1 MEILPKCIIPWL
13 YLEVFPDG
21 VVTPCCSN
29 TLKLGDIKTTSLEE
43 IWNGNEMNQFRLSL
57 FKEDLPPSCHSC
69 KMVEELG
76 GNSLRKKY
84 NNFFKSSFFNI
95 SENTNKDGSLKNIKF
110 KGWDFKISNK
120 CNFKCRMCFEG
131 LSSSFNGKIL
141 SNAKDLDIN
150 KFVEDNID
158 HLELI
163 EFGGG
168 ETLLMDEQ
176 YELLQKLI
184 ENGKTDIE
192 LWYNTNMSIL
202 SYKDKNILDYW
213 SKWNPQKLTVIA
225 SIDEIGT
232 RSEYIRK
239 GTKWDTIDKNLKIIT
254 AQNFNRSLN
263 ITVSCFNIFRLPEI
277 IEYLTDIE
285 YIHKKFNYMNFDLSL
300 VNGGWDSSLSSA
312 ILPNEIKEKIKEKL
326 INFTKNYNLK
336 YNVDITQKFIPVIN
350 CLSKKNDKKN
360 IREFLL
366 QTIKM
371 DKERKES
378 LIKSIPEFEEILL
391 TWKKKTISHN
401 SPLLE

>member
-1 MEILPKCIIPWL
+1 MKILPKCIIPWL
-13 YLEVFPDG
+13 YLEIFPDG
-21 VVTPCCSN
+21 VVTPCCTN
-29 TLKLGDIKTTSLEE
+29 NLKLGDIKTTSLEE
-43 IWNGNEMNQFRLSL
+43 IWNGSEMNQFRLSL
-57 FKEDLPPSCHSC
+57 FEENLPISCHSC
-69 KMVEELG
+69 KMIEELG

-84 NNFFKSSFFNI
+84 NDFFKSSF
-95 SENTNKDGSLKNIKF
+95 SDVLGNTTKDGSLKNIKF

-141 SNAKDLDIN
+141 NHAKDLDIN
-150 KFVEDNID
+150 KFLEDNID

-163 EFGGG
+163 EFAGG

-184 ENGKTDIE
+184 ENGKTDVE

-254 AQNFNRSLN
+254 TQNFNRSLN

-326 INFTKNYNLK
+326 INFAKNYNLK

-350 CLSKKNDKKN
+350 CLSKKNDEKN
-360 IREFLL
+360 IREFLS

-391 TWKKKTISHN
+391 AWKKLFHTS
-401 SPLLE
+401 